1 MSNIVEEVKEV
12 ISPEDLANALK
23 NKVED
28 SKKEKQEKLVQL
40 AYSYVKVISKAIA
53 NCPNEKIGDGGYELA
68 KDEISLNGINGV
80 VDFVNVYVREDSVN
94 VQINYTGFYLPLDYD
109 VAGIN
114 EQLDK
119 YNISIK
125 VSTDAENHCRRITV
139 DFDPQKKKKLEN
151 VDVNA
156 LDEVSR
162 TVENKQ
168 PVGFV
173 PPTSAY
179 EEISKS
185 VKTVE
190 EPAYDDISRTTK
202 TSSPMGF
209 VPNGSNFDTIN
220 RVYSTPNPEGFVVKN
235 EVDYNNYGRSK

>member
-1 MSNIVEEVKEV
+1 MECFHQVEIPSQFKRSFTWLMKE
-12 ISPEDLANALK
+12 ERYLYLDELK
-23 NKVED
+23 KTRD
-28 SKKEKQEKLVQL
+28 DFLV
-40 AYSYVKVISKAIA
+40 Y
-53 NCPNEKIGDGGYELA
+53 DFELA

-80 VDFVNVYVREDSVN
+80 VDFANVYVREDSVN
-94 VQINYTGFYLPLDYD
+94 VQISYTGFYLPRDYD
-109 VAGIN
+109 VASIN

-125 VSTDAENHCRRITV
+125 VSADDSNYCKRITV

-156 LDEVSR
+156 LDEVNTENSVVQEKSSEVNR

-202 TSSPMGF
+202 TSIPMGF
-209 VPNGSNFDTIN
+209 VVN
-220 RVYSTPNPEGFVVKN
+220 N
-235 EVDYNNYGRSK
+235 EVDYNNYGRSR